1 MLDFNFVNKYTSRQG
16 SGIQQGC
23 QVCQSLSDLQIL
35 ISFEKL
41 RSFYTQL
48 ILMIFFYSGSKGSR
62 NSPKV
67 LHYPKEK
74 WVLQVYFYFPI
85 RCMHLTLNRNIPIMP
100 ISLFWD
106 NAKMCKTLDQFRD
119 PLNMVQEIF
128 HSESSQLFKTVRDL
142 KIGQSLAKRLIKMGH
157 LVFILRKS

>member
-1 MLDFNFVNKYTSRQG
+1 MTLQVQTTETLFYIFLDFLLFVCNTAYLMTKKILVKQTRKLLNWALLG
-16 SGIQQGC
+16 WPIC
-23 QVCQSLSDLQIL
+23 QKFSDLHISN
-35 ISFEKL
+35 SFEKL
-41 RSFYTQL
+41 RSFYTKL
-48 ILMIFFYSGSKGSR
+48 ILIIFFYSGSKGSR

-74 WVLQVYFYFPI
+74 WVLQVYFYFPL

-119 PLNMVQEIF
+119 PLNMVQE
-128 HSESSQLFKTVRDL
+128 
-142 KIGQSLAKRLIKMGH
+142 
-157 LVFILRKS
+157 

>member
-1 MLDFNFVNKYTSRQG
+1 MNKSQLPLYHTQSQFSEILGLVNKSCLTPLFTRVAHCQTTSNLH
-16 SGIQQGC
+16 IWN
-23 QVCQSLSDLQIL
+23 
-35 ISFEKL
+35 SFEKL
-41 RSFYTQL
+41 RSFYTKL
-48 ILMIFFYSGSKGSR
+48 ILIIFFYSGSKGSR

-119 PLNMVQEIF
+119 PLNMV
-128 HSESSQLFKTVRDL
+128 
-142 KIGQSLAKRLIKMGH
+142 
-157 LVFILRKS
+157 